1 MPHRSV
7 LTGAQRRAAVALFE
21 AGYGSD
27 AAASRLDVGARAV
40 RRVYDRWRLRGAG
53 ALVAKPTKRVFSF
66 EFKLGVV
73 QRFLAGETKFA
84 LAEEFDLSSPDLVA
98 VWTRIYRAEG
108 ENGLRPKPKGR
119 PRRDPAPSRREPS
132 ELETLRRENE
142 RLRAEVAYL
151 GKLRALMSHE
161 RR

>member
-7 LTGAQRRAAVALFE
+7 LSEEQRRVVIALFE
-21 AGYGSD
+21 AGYGSK
-27 AAASRLDVGARAV
+27 AAASRLDVSARAV
-40 RRVYDRWRLRGAG
+40 RKVYDRWRLRGDG
-53 ALVAKPTKRVFSF
+53 ALVAKPTKRVFSY
-66 EFKLGVV
+66 EFKLGIVE
-73 QRFLAGETKFA
+73 RFLAGETKMA
-84 LAEEFDLSSPDLVA
+84 LAQEVGLSSPDLVMTWA
-98 VWTRIYRAEG
+98 RIYRAEG
-108 ENGLRPKPKGR
+108 EDGLRPKPKGR
-119 PRRDPAPSRREPS
+119 PKRDPDPPGRESS

>member
-7 LTGAQRRAAVALFE
+7 LSEEQRSAAVALFD

-27 AAASRLDVGARAV
+27 AAASRLGVGVRAV
-40 RRVYDRWRLRGAG
+40 RRVHDRWRLRGAG
-53 ALVAKPTKRVFSF
+53 ALVAKPTKRVFSH
-66 EFKLGVV
+66 EVKLGIVE
-73 QRFLAGETKFA
+73 RFLAGETKMA
-84 LAEEFDLSSPDLVA
+84 LAQEFDLSSPNLVA
-98 VWTRIYRAEG
+98 TWARIYRAEG
-108 ENGLRPKPKGR
+108 EEGLRPKPKGR
-119 PRRDPAPSRREPS
+119 SKREPDPPGREPS